1 MTLKQIQEE
10 AKKEFMEWA
19 CQKDGDKWGD
29 WLEWKETPIPDTII
43 LWLSKTLEES
53 IKKAFKE
60 VVPKE
65 SSSQLFVEGK
75 PLTPPVFLEKDKGF
89 NQALNELQT
98 NIDNFMG
105 VDRCVSS
112 SGCTI
117 CRNNPCRCEITII

>member
-60 VVPKE
+60 VRITGCIATVGNSANE
-65 SSSQLFVEGK
+65 RE
-75 PLTPPVFLEKDKGF
+75 
-89 NQALNELQT
+89 ACLNELQT
-98 NIDNFMG
+98 NIDNFL
-105 VDRCVSS
+105 
-112 SGCTI
+112 
-117 CRNNPCRCEITII
+117 NK